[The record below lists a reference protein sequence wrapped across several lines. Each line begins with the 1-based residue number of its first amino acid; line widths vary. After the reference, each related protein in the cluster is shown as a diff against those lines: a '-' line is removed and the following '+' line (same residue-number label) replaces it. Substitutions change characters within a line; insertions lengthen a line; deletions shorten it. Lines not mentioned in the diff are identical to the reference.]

1 MQKEVNIKLIFDTE
15 TKALRVT
22 NTNLKELQS
31 GIEKTTRKL
40 SDFKNT
46 IDISAH
52 SLQSLTFGFNVLKG
66 VAGVFTAPIQESIHL
81 NSILEQQKL
90 SLASLVTLNHQNV
103 NSLGHAI
110 NASDKW

>member
-1 MQKEVNIKLIFDTE
+1 MTKNVNVELRFDAKLGKLPQTEEVLRGIDREAQKATGALDKLKNKLDTY
-15 TKALRVT
+15 
-22 NTNLKELQS
+22 
-31 GIEKTTRKL
+31 
-40 SDFKNT
+40 
-46 IDISAH
+46 AH
-52 SLQSLTFGFNVLKG
+52 PLQSLAILKNITSSIYDG
-66 VAGVFTAPIQESIHL
+66 VSGVIQESIHL